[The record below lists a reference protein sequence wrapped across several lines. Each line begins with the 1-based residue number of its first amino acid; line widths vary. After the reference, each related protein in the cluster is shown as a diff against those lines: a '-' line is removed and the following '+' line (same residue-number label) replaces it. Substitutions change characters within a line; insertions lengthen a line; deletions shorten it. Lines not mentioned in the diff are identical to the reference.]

1 MFEVICI
8 TFAYA
13 FGMVVKR
20 IGLPPLVGFLA
31 AGFAINA
38 LSPSLNLPAETGDII
53 GHIAHLGV
61 LLLLFTVGLKMR
73 LGQLVQPQVLGG
85 SLIHFLMTTS
95 AFTLGLF
102 LFMDLEW
109 ETALLVAIA
118 LSFSSTVLSAKTLEA
133 RRDLGTFYGRTAIGI
148 LIVQDLIALAV
159 LAIWGDQS
167 PTPWA
172 LLVFGLPLL
181 RPLLHRLLDLSGHD
195 EMMVLLGMFLALVL
209 GGMGFEAVGL
219 SSEIGALAMGLLL
232 STHDR
237 AKELSKSLWGLK
249 EVFLV
254 GFFLQIGMSGLPDWS
269 DLAFALAVALV
280 LPVKGALFFLL
291 LTRFRVRART
301 AFLAAASLTAYS
313 EFGLIVA
320 AGVLE
325 EWLVPLALAVS
336 LSFIFAAVFNNFGAA
351 IYRQFANSLQR
362 FETQAIHRD
371 EAPTDIGDARILILG
386 MGRTG
391 TAAYDALA
399 PLGEPLIGID
409 SDTYKVQSHIDADR
423 NATYADAEDEG
434 FWRDLNIGKL
444 KAVVIAVND
453 AAAKEQAV
461 VCLRKKRFEGPIIA
475 HAMWE
480 DEIAKLEQAG
490 ATHVWQT
497 MNQAGLGLA
506 RDTAR
511 SIGLNAP

>member
-20 IGLPPLVGFLA
+20 VGLPPLVGFLA

-38 LSPSLNLPAETGDII
+38 LSPSLNLPTETGDII

-61 LLLLFTVGLKMR
+61 LLLLFTVGLKLR

-85 SLIHFLMTTS
+85 SLIHFLLTTA
-95 AFTLGLF
+95 AFTLGLV
-102 LFMDLEW
+102 LFMDLDLQ
-109 ETALLVAIA
+109 TALLVAMA
-118 LSFSSTVLSAKTLEA
+118 LSFSSTVLSAKTLES

-172 LLVFGLPLL
+172 LLVFALPLL
-181 RPLLHRLLDLSGHD
+181 RPLLHRLLDQSGHD
-195 EMMVLLGMFLALVL
+195 ELMVLLGMFLALVL

-269 DLAFALAVALV
+269 DLTFALIVALI
-280 LPVKGALFFLL
+280 LPLKGALFFLL
-291 LTRFRVRART
+291 LTRFRMRART

-336 LSFIFAAVFNNFGAA
+336 LSFVFAAVLNNFGPD
-351 IYRQFANSLQR
+351 IYRSLADALQP
-362 FETQAIHRD
+362 FETRTTHRD
-371 EAPTDIGDARILILG
+371 EAPTDLGDARILILG

-409 SDTYKVQSHIDADR
+409 SDTYKVQSHTDANR
-423 NATYADAEDEG
+423 NAAYADAEDEE
-434 FWRDLNIGKL
+434 FWRELDIGKL
-444 KAVVIAVND
+444 RAVVIAVND
-453 AAAKEQAV
+453 ATAKEQAV
-461 VCLRKKRFEGPIIA
+461 VSLRKKGFEGPIIA

-480 DEIAKLEQAG
+480 DEIAMLEQAG

-497 MNQAGLGLA
+497 MNQAGWGLA

-511 SIGLNAP
+511 SLGLESS